1 MITQEISHIFRV
13 RQRWNRQNRS
23 ILTILNLRLTF
34 LRFHEKGV
42 SRSILYI
49 FFTKIAECRDALFGQ
64 TSMLA
69 CYCSDQDFCNSGI
82 KIGKNTWIVLLAS
95 SWLTRTLF

>member
-34 LRFHEKGV
+34 LRFHEKRVISPYVLFFIPEKSQEALMDVNNVKPGV
-42 SRSILYI
+42 LKLMRHSVIIHCIFVTSFQILLHKSIQNILEY
-49 FFTKIAECRDALFGQ
+49 K
-64 TSMLA
+64 
-69 CYCSDQDFCNSGI
+69 
-82 KIGKNTWIVLLAS
+82 
-95 SWLTRTLF
+95 